1 MAKNKNKIEQTPGSA
16 VPGCLGGRGAPIFCS
31 PWQHLFIPLPKW
43 ACGAPGISC
52 PHPKVWYWRRRVAWV
67 EGASKNCAED
77 AERLS
82 SGLLICAR
90 PLPGSPGHASLLHPS
105 FPKNAAAKAQKSPPW
120 VKRGSHSSE
129 QRLGRK
135 IHICCRFIVCRVRC
149 STDIFKTWAH

>member
-105 FPKNAAAKAQKSPPW
+105 FPKNAAAKAQKNPP
-120 VKRGSHSSE
+120 
-129 QRLGRK
+129 LGKEREPQLGAVAGQENPYLLQ
-135 IHICCRFIVCRVRC
+135 IYCLSREM
-149 STDIFKTWAH
+149 